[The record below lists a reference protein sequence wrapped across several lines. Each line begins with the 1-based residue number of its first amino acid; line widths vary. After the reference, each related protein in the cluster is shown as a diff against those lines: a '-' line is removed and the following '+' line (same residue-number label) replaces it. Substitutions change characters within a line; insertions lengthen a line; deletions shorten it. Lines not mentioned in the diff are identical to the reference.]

1 MHYKIA
7 LNKKTW
13 CVILIVIILIS
24 LVIRSMFFTEK
35 MLGTSTDL
43 LPFARYG
50 NVSGV
55 VDDDTSYEALSLFY
69 YINFFD
75 INSVNGWSVYMS
87 IVFFFIN
94 ILLLKDI
101 RKIQL
106 NKFLIILTSLV
117 LWYLFSAGLTK
128 EIIQTLF
135 YFSIYYLINITNG
148 FLKNKLWL
156 KILLGSTI
164 LYISSIIFRPY
175 YIIVALYTIVV
186 YIIALCL
193 RKKQLKSMTYII
205 LLLGISFISIALFL
219 MLASSIMPLE
229 YDMIIN
235 LRTRYA
241 IALMETTDSFI
252 GNLINGDNLVIY
264 MLNYIINYF
273 RLLFPVELLLIGKIY
288 YLPFIIYEICFA
300 YYYIKSI
307 VNLNKINNIKFVSL
321 IFITSFLIVSTMM
334 EPDFGSWVRH
344 QGACYM
350 LFISLL
356 KD

>member
-1 MHYKIA
+1 MHYRVI
-7 LNKKTW
+7 LNKKSW
-13 CVILIVIILIS
+13 CIILIVIILIS
-24 LVIRSMFFTEK
+24 LAIRSMFFTGK
-35 MLGTSTDL
+35 MLGTSVSL

-50 NVSGV
+50 DVSGV
-55 VDDDTSYEALSLFY
+55 VDADTSYEALSLFY

-75 INSVNGWSVYMS
+75 INSVFEWSIYIS
-87 IVFFFIN
+87 IIFFFIN
-94 ILLLKDI
+94 ILMLKDI
-101 RKIQL
+101 KKIKL

-128 EIIQTLF
+128 EVIQTLF
-135 YFSIYYLINITNG
+135 YLSIYYLINIDID
-148 FLKNKLWL
+148 FFKNKLWI
-156 KILLGSTI
+156 KMLLGSII

-175 YIIVALYTIVV
+175 YIIVVLYTVIVYV
-186 YIIALCL
+186 IALWL
-193 RKKQLKSMTYII
+193 RKKQFKSIIYII

-219 MLASSIMPLE
+219 ILASSVMPLE
-229 YDMIIN
+229 YDMIVN

-252 GNLINGDNLVIY
+252 GNLINGDSLFIY

-273 RLLFPVELLLIGKIY
+273 RLLFPVELLLVGKIY
-288 YLPFIIYEICFA
+288 YVPFIIYQICFS

-307 VNLNKINNIKFVSL
+307 FNLNEINNVKFISL

-356 KD
+356 KE